1 MTDARDARWE
11 YKIVRTAD
19 GGLFSGDTAPMEDA
33 LDSLGGDGWEL
44 VDTISDSRGAGAG
57 SGQTALVFK
66 RPKPKQ

>member
-1 MTDARDARWE
+1 MSDAGRRWE

-33 LDSLGGDGWEL
+33 LDSLGDEGWEL
-44 VDTISDSRGAGAG
+44 VDTISDSRGASAG

-66 RPKPKQ
+66 RPKSRE